1 MFGAIWMLSI
11 RLRAFLRRYMPTNI
25 LLAAIFTRRGLKWG
39 VPAMGVA
46 AVYLI
51 AALLLAGWLG
61 QGAPGWVNLLV
72 LLFLWNALKFLV
84 AGPVSIAW
92 LIRVRVRESQIR
104 RLELVPVMSE
114 GGSLHR
120 VARSPARVMR

>member
-11 RLRAFLRRYMPTNI
+11 RFRAFLRRYMPTNI

-39 VPAMGVA
+39 VLAMGIA

-61 QGAPGWVNLLV
+61 PGAPGWVNLLV
-72 LLFLWNALKFLV
+72 LLFLWNSLKFFV

-104 RLELVPVMSE
+104 RLERVPVMSE
-114 GGSLHR
+114 GVSLHR
-120 VARSPARVMR
+120 VARSPARAMR